1 MNIRIPSPSRN
12 QAVALGSAPA
22 SGAVGRAVATHLAQ
36 APPFTFWCIRSH
48 RYSARGRAEQQPRR
62 LRSPFI
68 STELFRLSV
77 TALVLAYCTY
87 LLSAQTLTPDLKT
100 VPEGKG
106 WKGSIGASKL
116 IDKDGAAAIEFNQ
129 PGQNIV
135 WLDGFEFSAGTIE
148 FDAKGKSAPPQSSFV
163 GVAFRVAGA
172 ATHDAVY
179 FRPFNFR
186 AADAER
192 KSHAVQYVS
201 EPQWPWQKLRQE
213 KPGQFE
219 KPIEPAPDGDAWFH
233 AKVVVEKRQV
243 SVFVNG
249 AQEPSLVV
257 NELSD
262 RPGGSVGLWCNGY
275 GVIAN
280 LKITPNK

>member
-1 MNIRIPSPSRN
+1 MNTRVSIIS
-12 QAVALGSAPA
+12 VAAIIL
-22 SGAVGRAVATHLAQ
+22 T
-36 APPFTFWCIRSH
+36 C
-48 RYSARGRAEQQPRR
+48 
-62 LRSPFI
+62 
-68 STELFRLSV
+68 
-77 TALVLAYCTY
+77 CTY
-87 LLSAQTLTPDLKT
+87 PCAAQTRTPDLKA

-106 WKGSIGASKL
+106 WKGSIGATKL
-116 IDKDGAAAIEFNQ
+116 VEKDAAAAIEFNK
-129 PGQNIV
+129 PGQNVI
-135 WLDGFEFSAGTIE
+135 WLDGFEFRAGTIE

-163 GVAFRVAGA
+163 GVAFRVVDA

-186 AADAER
+186 AADPDR

-201 EPQWPWQKLRQE
+201 EPQWPWQRLRKE

-219 KPIEPAPDGDAWFH
+219 KPIEPAPDGDSWFH

-243 SVFVNG
+243 KVFVNG
-249 AQEPSLVV
+249 ATEPSLVV
-257 NELSD
+257 DELSD

-280 LKITPNK
+280 LKIVSDK

>member
-1 MNIRIPSPSRN
+1 MKIRM
-12 QAVALGSAPA
+12 
-22 SGAVGRAVATHLAQ
+22 
-36 APPFTFWCIRSH
+36 
-48 RYSARGRAEQQPRR
+48 
-62 LRSPFI
+62 
-68 STELFRLSV
+68 LSLCM
-77 TALVLAYCTY
+77 TALVLTCRPC
-87 LLSAQTLTPDLKT
+87 SSNAQTLTPDLKT

-106 WKGSIGASKL
+106 WKGSISATKL
-116 IDKDGAAAIEFNQ
+116 TEKDGAAAIEFNK
-129 PGQNIV
+129 PGQNVV

-163 GVAFRVAGA
+163 GVAFRVAEA

-219 KPIEPAPDGDAWFH
+219 KPIEPAPDGDGWFH

-243 SVFVNG
+243 KVFVND
-249 AQEPSLVV
+249 AKEPSLVV

-262 RPGGSVGLWCNGY
+262 RAGGSVGLWCNGY

-280 LKITPNK
+280 LKITANK